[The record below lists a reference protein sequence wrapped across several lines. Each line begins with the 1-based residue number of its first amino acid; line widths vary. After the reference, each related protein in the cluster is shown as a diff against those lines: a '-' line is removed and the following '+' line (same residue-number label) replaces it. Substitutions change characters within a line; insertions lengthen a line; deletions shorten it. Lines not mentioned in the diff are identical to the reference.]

1 MISAARI
8 EQLATS
14 ARAFMIPHWRRWHE
28 EWGPPAPST
37 LSQWTCVRSSLFLS
51 TVLLEAETR
60 ATVESGVPDAGSPVG
75 FRKNDG
81 WTSHAWVRCGGLIV
95 DITADQFGGPNVLLT
110 DGADVRYRAG
120 DNEPSV
126 LAPTNSARRE
136 AQRLLD
142 EWRRR

>member
-1 MISAARI
+1 MISTARI

-14 ARAFMIPHWRRWHE
+14 ARAFLIPHWRQWHKD
-28 EWGPPAPST
+28 WGPPAPSI

-51 TVLLEAETR
+51 AVLLEAETH
-60 ATVESGVPDAGSPVG
+60 ATIESGVPDAEKPFG

-110 DGADVRYRAG
+110 DSADARYRAG
-120 DNEPSV
+120 DNELSV
-126 LAPTNSARRE
+126 LAPTDSARRE
-136 AQRLLD
+136 AHRLLV
-142 EWRRR
+142 EWRCR